1 MPYQEN
7 GVKFYGLRLTV
18 YGSPLK
24 ICHLLSYY
32 YWRLPSRTSEMKE
45 VSLLIYFFLSPFV

>member
-7 GVKFYGLRLTV
+7 GVKFYGLRLTP
-18 YGSPLK
+18 YEYSLK

-32 YWRLPSRTSEMKE
+32 Y
-45 VSLLIYFFLSPFV
+45 